1 MTSRATKLIQI
12 LEYWIGQDHLYSNK
26 QVEDMKSQLRVIRE
40 ELNGR

>member
-1 MTSRATKLIQI
+1 MTSRVTLLIQT
-12 LEYWIGQDHLYSNK
+12 LEYWIGQDHLYSSK